1 MGRPLIAQADRNF
14 NAPARQERKGQNG
27 TLFEATKTI
36 MEETKR
42 QKQVGQLVQEE
53 MSDIFLREGLTMAGG
68 GMVSISK
75 VSLTPDLMEARVQLS
90 LFQVAKPEELLKDIR
105 DRTPELRNQLGRRVK
120 NQLRRVPEL
129 SFFIDDSLE
138 RAFKME
144 ALFDQIRKEREGRET
159 DKQDEAS

>member
-1 MGRPLIAQADRNF
+1 
-14 NAPARQERKGQNG
+14 
-27 TLFEATKTI
+27 

-53 MSDIFLREGLTMAGG
+53 LSDIFLRGGMTMAGG

-75 VSLTPDLMEARVQLS
+75 VSVTPDLLEARVLLS

-105 DRTPELRNQLGRRVK
+105 DRTSEWRNLLGRRVK

-129 SFFIDDSLE
+129 SFFIDDSIE
-138 RAFKME
+138 RAFRME
-144 ALFDQIRKEREGRET
+144 EIFDQIRKERDNRDET
-159 DKQDEAS
+159 QPDSPESETNGAEA

>member
-1 MGRPLIAQADRNF
+1 
-14 NAPARQERKGQNG
+14 
-27 TLFEATKTI
+27 

-53 MSDIFLREGLTMAGG
+53 LSDIFLREGMTMVGG

-75 VSLTPDLMEARVQLS
+75 VSITPDLMEARVLLS
-90 LFQVAKPEELLKDIR
+90 LFQVAKPEELLQTIR
-105 DRTPELRNQLGRRVK
+105 DRTSEWRNLLGRRVK

-138 RAFKME
+138 RAFRME
-144 ALFDQIRKEREGRET
+144 GIFDQIRKEREGREE
-159 DKQDEAS
+159 KQPDSPESETNASGG

>member
-1 MGRPLIAQADRNF
+1 
-14 NAPARQERKGQNG
+14 
-27 TLFEATKTI
+27 

-53 MSDIFLREGLTMAGG
+53 LSDIFLREGLTMING
-68 GMVSISK
+68 GMVSIAG
-75 VSLTPDLMEARVQLS
+75 VSITPDLMEARVQLS
-90 LFQVAKPEELLKDIR
+90 FFQTQKPDELLKDIR

-138 RAFKME
+138 RSFKME
-144 ALFDQIRKEREGRET
+144 SLFDQIRKEREDREGG
-159 DKQDEAS
+159 DKDTEL